1 MSTDTEQSHSLTVGG
16 PRLATA
22 VARLADHEGRL
33 WGVVLAT
40 CLADIAL
47 TTYGL
52 RLGLAEGNPLAATLV
67 GRLGAVP
74 ALALLKTGAVGVAV
88 VGWTVVPD
96 DYRALIPA
104 GIALPWVAASAA
116 NLVTIGLELA

>member
-1 MSTDTEQSHSLTVGG
+1 MSTDTDPHSFTVGG

-22 VARLADHEGRL
+22 VARLADYETHL

-40 CLADIAL
+40 CLADVVL
-47 TTYGL
+47 TAYGL
-52 RLGLAEGNPLAATLV
+52 RLGLMEGNPLAATLV
-67 GRLGAVP
+67 GRLGALP

-88 VGWTVVPD
+88 TGWAAVPD

-104 GIALPWVAASAA
+104 GIALPWVVASAA
-116 NLVTIGLELA
+116 NVVTIGLKLA

>member
-1 MSTDTEQSHSLTVGG
+1 MSTDTEQTLSVGG

-22 VARLADHEGRL
+22 VARLTDHETRL
-33 WGVVLAT
+33 WGVVVAT
-40 CLADIAL
+40 CLADIVL

-52 RLGLAEGNPLAATLV
+52 RLGLAEGNPLAAALV
-67 GRLGAVP
+67 GRIGAVP

-88 VGWTVVPD
+88 TGWAVVPD

-104 GIALPWVAASAA
+104 GIALPWVVASAA
-116 NLVTIGLELA
+116 NAVTIGLELA